1 MNLTFGEGTDL
12 QSWQMAT
19 RDVVVFVIALGLIRA
34 SGRWSFGQ
42 HSPSDACVTMLL
54 GAVLS
59 RAVVGASPFVS
70 TVAAAAV
77 IVFLH
82 RAVALLSI
90 RWRWFEDLVT
100 GREIDL
106 VHHGQIDWVAMRH
119 ALVTGRNLQEAVRQT
134 LGDKAIA
141 DVQRAVLERGGKLTI
156 IGEPPVDGP
165 GQNVNINPSTGMT
178 ACGWPRAMM
187 CLRPWTGR
195 ER

>member
-141 DVQRAVLERGGKLTI
+141 DVQRAVLERDGKLTI
-156 IGEPPVDGP
+156 IGEP
-165 GQNVNINPSTGMT
+165 SRRRTRT
-178 ACGWPRAMM
+178 
-187 CLRPWTGR
+187 
-195 ER
+195 ERQH

>member
-1 MNLTFGEGTDL
+1 M
-12 QSWQMAT
+12 
-19 RDVVVFVIALGLIRA
+19 
-34 SGRWSFGQ
+34 
-42 HSPSDACVTMLL
+42 
-54 GAVLS
+54 
-59 RAVVGASPFVS
+59 
-70 TVAAAAV
+70 
-77 IVFLH
+77 FLH

-106 VHHGQIDWVAMRH
+106 VHHGQIDRVAMRH

-141 DVQRAVLERGGKLTI
+141 DVQRAVLERDGKLTI
-156 IGEPPVDGP
+156 IGEPPRRRA
-165 GQNVNINPSTGMT
+165 GQNVNIDPSTGMT

-187 CLRPWTGR
+187 CLRAWTGR